1 DSAMAWM
8 IARMRVT
15 RSSAVSLNSAEGEWP
30 WQVSLYFDGHLYCGA
45 SVLSTDW
52 LVSAAHCF
60 NKQRSLV
67 YLQAHCFSQ
76 VIICQRPHMISLD

>member
-1 DSAMAWM
+1 MGG
-8 IARMRVT
+8 V
-15 RSSAVSLNSAEGEWP
+15 NSAEGEWP

-60 NKQRSLV
+60 NKQRSAKLAGVLMNYKYSFNLV
-67 YLQAHCFSQ
+67 ITLHQ
-76 VIICQRPHMISLD
+76 LL